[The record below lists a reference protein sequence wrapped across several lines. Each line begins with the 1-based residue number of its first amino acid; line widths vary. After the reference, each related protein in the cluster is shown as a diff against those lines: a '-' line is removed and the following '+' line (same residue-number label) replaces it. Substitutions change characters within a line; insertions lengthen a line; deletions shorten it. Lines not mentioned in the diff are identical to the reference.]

1 MLRAV
6 HSPSPA
12 VPLHVPAERELPITL
27 ESVRAAA
34 LQQLKETGLLSP
46 AEYAGVEGTAGLQ
59 DILQSVEEIISRD
72 ITARPQAD
80 KVTGILKSFLQ
91 RLGRFESAIDMLVGS
106 MPQVFG
112 FNLVGVIWGSL
123 KVFIAVSPWSLF
135 QNCSPRAD
143 WGVDRACQRW
153 CGRSTLG

>member
-1 MLRAV
+1 MLIDSADTSSAMV
-6 HSPSPA
+6 QPA
-12 VPLHVPAERELPITL
+12 LHAPAGRELPITL

-34 LQQLKETGLLSP
+34 LQQLKETGLLPP
-46 AEYAGVEGTAGLQ
+46 AEYARVEGAAGLQ

-72 ITARPQAD
+72 ITTRHQAD

-112 FNLVGVIWGSL
+112 FNLAGVIWGSL
-123 KVFIAVSPWSLF
+123 KLFIAVSPWSF
-135 QNCSPRAD
+135 FRSCFPKAD
-143 WGVDRACQRW
+143 RGVDRACQR
-153 CGRSTLG
+153 